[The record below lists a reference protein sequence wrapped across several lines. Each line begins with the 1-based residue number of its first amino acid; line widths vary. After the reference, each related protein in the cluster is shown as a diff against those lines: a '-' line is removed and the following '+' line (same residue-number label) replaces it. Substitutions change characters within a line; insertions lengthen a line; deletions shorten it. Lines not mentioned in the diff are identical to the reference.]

1 MITLTKEVKPGLP
14 VAGKGVQ
21 GAEKEGRNT
30 PHHVLL
36 LQGLK
41 AHWKAGPSL
50 SSGGSGEEGGARS
63 HAEKDTLDH
72 AENSELYSSS
82 GVETRKG
89 ITRYLQDK

>member
-1 MITLTKEVKPGLP
+1 MTVFFFQKSVVQDQLAPLECGWNYKSYRSCWEQNTEFKIVRMITLTKEVKPGLP

-41 AHWKAGPSL
+41 AH
-50 SSGGSGEEGGARS
+50 
-63 HAEKDTLDH
+63 
-72 AENSELYSSS
+72 
-82 GVETRKG
+82 
-89 ITRYLQDK
+89 